1 MRSANLG
8 ERRARLGLLCLPR
21 SVASAVADARLAEE
35 VGFALVGV
43 ADSQSVF
50 RELYA
55 TMALCAQATRRVRIG
70 PAVTNPV
77 TRHPAVAASGI
88 ATVDEIA
95 PGRAFFG
102 IGSGDSAILNLA
114 ERPATLADLRAY
126 VEAVRALQARGEVSW
141 RGRTARLTWAP
152 RAVPIYLSAEGPRT
166 LELAGEIA
174 DGVVVNVGLEP
185 ALVRDAVARVHAGA
199 RRAGRDPSALDLWT
213 LVRANVTDDVATG
226 VEEIRMELASN
237 AHHVFRFTLEG
248 KHVPGDLADAIRRV
262 QTGYQPAAHEAL
274 GPSPNARLLDA
285 EPALRA
291 YLAERFAAVGPAAV
305 CAEKLRRV
313 VEAGIDGLLVTGFV
327 AERARLIRALG
338 EQVLPRLAMPRTAGA
353 PTP

>member
-1 MRSANLG
+1 M
-8 ERRARLGLLCLPR
+8 
-21 SVASAVADARLAEE
+21 ADARLAED
-35 VGFALVGV
+35 VGFSLVGV

-55 TMALCAQATRRVRIG
+55 TMTLCAQATRRVRIG

-95 PGRAFFG
+95 PGRTFFG
-102 IGSGDSAILNLA
+102 LGSGDSAILNLA
-114 ERPATLADLRAY
+114 ERPATLGDLRAY
-126 VEAVRALQARGEVSW
+126 VDAVRALHTTGEAVW
-141 RGRTARLTWAP
+141 RGRVARLTWGRRP
-152 RAVPIYLSAEGPRT
+152 VPIYLSAEGPRT
-166 LELAGEIA
+166 LQLAGEVA

-185 ALVRDAVARVHAGA
+185 ALVRDAVAHVHAGA
-199 RRAGRDPSALDLWT
+199 RRAGRDPSSIDLWT
-213 LVRANVTDDVATG
+213 LVRANVTDDVAAG
-226 VEEIRMELASN
+226 VDEIRMELASN

-262 QTGYQPAAHEAL
+262 QRGYRPAAHEAL

-291 YLAERFAAVGPAAV
+291 YLAERFAAVGPAPV
-305 CAEKLRRV
+305 CAEKLRGV
-313 VEAGIDGLLVTGFV
+313 MAAGIDGLLVTGFV
-327 AERARLIRALG
+327 ADRARLIRTLG
-338 EQVLPRLAMPRTAGA
+338 EHVLPQLIDRADRV
-353 PTP
+353 

>member
-1 MRSANLG
+1 MAL
-8 ERRARLGLLCLPR
+8 RRARFGLLCLPR

-35 VGFALVGV
+35 VGFSLVGV

-55 TMALCAQATRRVRIG
+55 TMALCAQATRRVRVG

-77 TRHPAVAASGI
+77 TRHPAVAASGM
-88 ATVDEIA
+88 ATIDEIA
-95 PGRAFFG
+95 QGRAFFG

-114 ERPATLADLRAY
+114 ERPATLADMRAY
-126 VEAVRALQARGEVSW
+126 VEAVRTLQTKGETTW
-141 RGRTARLTWAP
+141 RGRTARLTWAT

-174 DGVVVNVGLEP
+174 DGVIVNVGLEP
-185 ALVRDAVARVHAGA
+185 SLVRDAVAHVHAGA
-199 RRAGRDPSALDLWT
+199 RRAGRDPDAIDLWT
-213 LVRANVTDDVATG
+213 LVRANVTDDVAAG

-262 QTGYQPAAHEAL
+262 QKGYQPAAHEAL
-274 GPSPNARLLDA
+274 GPSPNARLLEA

-291 YLAERFAAVGPAAV
+291 YLADRFAAVGSAAA
-305 CAEKLRRV
+305 CAGKLRGV
-313 VEAGIDGLLVTGFV
+313 VDAGIDGLLITGFV
-327 AERARLIRALG
+327 ADRARLIRALG
-338 EQVLPRLAMPRTAGA
+338 EQVLPQLNNAARLA
-353 PTP
+353 

>member
-1 MRSANLG
+1 MS
-8 ERRARLGLLCLPR
+8 ARLGLLCLPR
-21 SVASAVADARLAEE
+21 SVASAVADARLAED
-35 VGFALVGV
+35 VGFSLVGV

-70 PAVTNPV
+70 PSVTNPV

-88 ATVDEIA
+88 ATIDEIA

-126 VEAVRALQARGEVSW
+126 VETMRALLTTGEAVW
-141 RGRTARLTWAP
+141 QGRTTRLTWAR
-152 RAVPIYLSAEGPRT
+152 RAIPLYLSAEGPKT
-166 LELAGEIA
+166 LQLAGEIA
-174 DGVVVNVGLEP
+174 DGVIVNVGLEP
-185 ALVRDAVARVHAGA
+185 ALVRDAVAHVHTGA
-199 RRAGRDPSALDLWT
+199 RRAGRDPATIDLWT
-213 LVRANVTDDVATG
+213 LVRANVTDDVDAG
-226 VEEIRMELASN
+226 ISEIAMELASN

-262 QTGYQPAAHEAL
+262 QKGYQPAAHEAL
-274 GPSPNARLLDA
+274 GPSPNGGLLDA

-291 YLAERFAAVGPAAV
+291 YLADRFGAVGPPAV
-305 CAEKLRRV
+305 VAEKLRAV
-313 VEAGIDGLLVTGFV
+313 VDAGISGLLITGFV
-327 AERARLIRALG
+327 AARATLIRVLG
-338 EQVLPRLAMPRTAGA
+338 EQVLSRLS
-353 PTP
+353 

>member
-1 MRSANLG
+1 M
-8 ERRARLGLLCLPR
+8 ARLGLLCLPR
-21 SVASAVADARLAEE
+21 SVASAVADARLAED
-35 VGFALVGV
+35 VGFTLVGV

-55 TMALCAQATRRVRIG
+55 TMALCAQATRRVLIG
-70 PAVTNPV
+70 PSVTNPI

-88 ATVDEIA
+88 ATIDEIA

-102 IGSGDSAILNLA
+102 IGSGDSSILNLA

-126 VEAVRALQARGEVSW
+126 VEAVRALQRTRETEW
-141 RGRTARLTWAP
+141 RGRLARLTWAP

-174 DGVVVNVGLEP
+174 DGVIVNVGLTPE
-185 ALVRDAVARVHAGA
+185 LVRDAVAHVHAGA
-199 RRAGRDPSALDLWT
+199 RRAGRDPSAIDLWT
-213 LVRANVTDDVATG
+213 MVRANVTDDVAAG
-226 VEEIRMELASN
+226 LDEIRMELASN

-248 KHVPGDLADAIRRV
+248 KHVPGELADAIRRV
-262 QTGYQPAAHEAL
+262 QKGYQPAAHEAL
-274 GPSPNARLLDA
+274 GPSPNARLLEA

-291 YLAERFAAVGPAAV
+291 WLATRFAAVGPPAA
-305 CAEKLRRV
+305 CAATLRGV

-327 AERARLIRALG
+327 ADRARLIRALG
-338 EQVLPRLAMPRTAGA
+338 EHVLPRLVG
-353 PTP
+353 

>member
-1 MRSANLG
+1 MS
-8 ERRARLGLLCLPR
+8 
-21 SVASAVADARLAEE
+21 SAVADARLADDL
-35 VGFALVGV
+35 GFSLVGV

-55 TMALCAQATRRVRIG
+55 TMALCAQATRRVLVG
-70 PAVTNPV
+70 PTVTNPI

-95 PGRAFFG
+95 PGRAVFG

-126 VEAVRALQARGEVSW
+126 VAAVRALHGRGEAEW
-141 RGRTARLTWAP
+141 RGRTVRLTWAP

-174 DGVVVNVGLEP
+174 DGVIVNVGLDP

-199 RRAGRDPSALDLWT
+199 RRAGRDPAAVDLWCM
-213 LVRANVTDDVATG
+213 VRANVTDDVAAG
-226 VEEIRMELASN
+226 VDEIRMELASN

-248 KHVPGDLADAIRRV
+248 KHVPGELADAIRRV
-262 QTGYQPAAHEAL
+262 QRGYQPSAHEAL
-274 GPSPNARLLDA
+274 GPSPNARLLEA

-291 YLAERFAAVGPAAV
+291 YLAERFAAVGPPQA
-305 CAEKLRRV
+305 CAEKLQGV
-313 VEAGIDGLLVTGFV
+313 VDAGIDGLLVTGFV
-327 AERARLIRALG
+327 AQRTRLIRALG
-338 EQVLPRLAMPRTAGA
+338 EHVLPRLA
-353 PTP
+353 

>member
-1 MRSANLG
+1 MTP
-8 ERRARLGLLCLPR
+8 RLGLLCLPR

-35 VGFALVGV
+35 VGFSLVGV

-55 TMALCAQATRRVRIG
+55 TMALCAQATRRIRIG

-88 ATVDEIA
+88 STIDEIA
-95 PGRAFFG
+95 PGRTFFG

-126 VEAVRALQARGEVSW
+126 VDAVRALHTRGEVAW
-141 RGRTARLTWAP
+141 RGRTARLTWARGP
-152 RAVPIYLSAEGPRT
+152 VPIYLSAEGPRT
-166 LELAGEIA
+166 LELAGEVA
-174 DGVVVNVGLEP
+174 DGVIVNVGLEP

-199 RRAGRDPSALDLWT
+199 RRAGRDPAAVDLWT
-213 LVRANVTDDVATG
+213 LVRANVTDDVAAG
-226 VEEIRMELASN
+226 VDEIRMELASN
-237 AHHVFRFTLEG
+237 AHHVFRFTLDG

-262 QTGYQPAAHEAL
+262 QRGYQPAAHEAL

-291 YLAERFAAVGPAAV
+291 YLADRFAAVGPPPV
-305 CAEKLRRV
+305 CAEKLRGV
-313 VEAGIDGLLVTGFV
+313 VAAGIGGLLVTGFV
-327 AERARLIRALG
+327 AERARLIRTLG
-338 EQVLPRLAMPRTAGA
+338 EEVLPRLAAG
-353 PTP
+353 TDRV

>member
-1 MRSANLG
+1 MPD
-8 ERRARLGLLCLPR
+8 ARLGLLCLPR
-21 SVASAVADARLAEE
+21 SVASAVADAQLAED
-35 VGFALVGV
+35 VGFSLVGV

-50 RELYA
+50 RELYS
-55 TMALCAQATRRVRIG
+55 TMALCAQATGRVRVG
-70 PAVTNPV
+70 PCVTNPV

-88 ATVDEIA
+88 ATIDDIA

-114 ERPATLADLRAY
+114 ERPATLADMRAY
-126 VEAVRALQARGEVSW
+126 VEAVRALQATGTTTW

-174 DGVVVNVGLEP
+174 DGVFVNVGLEP
-185 ALVRDAVARVHAGA
+185 SLVRDAVAHIHAGA
-199 RRAGRDPSALDLWT
+199 RRAGRDPSTIDLWA
-213 LVRANVTDDVATG
+213 LVRANVTDDIAAG

-248 KHVPGDLADAIRRV
+248 KHVPGELADAIRRV
-262 QTGYQPAAHEAL
+262 QKGYQPAAHEAL
-274 GPSPNARLLDA
+274 GSSPNARLLEA
-285 EPALRA
+285 EPALCA
-291 YLAERFAAVGPAAV
+291 YLAARFGVVGPAAA
-305 CAEKLRRV
+305 CAEKLRGV

-327 AERARLIRALG
+327 TNRARLIRALG
-338 EQVLPRLAMPRTAGA
+338 EQVLPHLTTR
-353 PTP
+353 

>member
-1 MRSANLG
+1 MP
-8 ERRARLGLLCLPR
+8 RARLGLLCLPR
-21 SVASAVADARLAEE
+21 TAASAVADARMAED
-35 VGFALVGV
+35 VGFSMVGV

-55 TMALCAQATRRVRIG
+55 TMALCAQATQRVLVG
-70 PAVTNPV
+70 PSVTNPI

-88 ATVDEIA
+88 ATIDEIA

-126 VEAVRALQARGEVSW
+126 ITAVRTLHTTREAEW
-141 RGRTARLTWAP
+141 RGRLTRLTWAP
-152 RAVPIYLSAEGPRT
+152 RVVPIYLSAEGPRT

-174 DGVVVNVGLEP
+174 DGVIVNVGLTPE
-185 ALVRDAVARVHAGA
+185 LVRDAVAHVHAGA
-199 RRAGRDPSALDLWT
+199 RRAGRDPSSIDLWT
-213 LVRANVTDDVATG
+213 MVRANVTDDVTAG
-226 VEEIRMELASN
+226 IEEIRMELASN

-262 QTGYQPAAHEAL
+262 QKGYQPAAHEAL
-274 GPSPNARLLDA
+274 GPSPNARLLEA

-291 YLAERFAAVGPAAV
+291 WLADRFAAVGPAAA
-305 CAEKLRRV
+305 CADKLRGV
-313 VEAGIDGLLVTGFV
+313 VEAGISGLLVTGFV
-327 AERARLIRALG
+327 HDRARLIRALG
-338 EQVLPRLAMPRTAGA
+338 EHVLPRVA
-353 PTP
+353 